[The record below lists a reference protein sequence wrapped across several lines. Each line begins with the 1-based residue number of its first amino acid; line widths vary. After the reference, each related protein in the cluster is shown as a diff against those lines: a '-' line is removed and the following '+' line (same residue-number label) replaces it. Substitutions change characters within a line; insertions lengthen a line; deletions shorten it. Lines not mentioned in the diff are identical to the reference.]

1 MKPKLGLVAPY
12 PDLVSLS
19 CELAREFDKNIIV
32 KEGDLSEGVRLAK
45 EMEESGV
52 EVIVSRGGTAL
63 VIKNQVTIPV
73 VEIRVTGFDILR
85 ALFKARKAGKKVG
98 IVGFKNIIYGS
109 ESLGEILGIKLVC
122 IPINSEKE
130 VVGKLLLA
138 RKQEVDIIV
147 GDNIVVSKAK
157 EHNIRRVLIE
167 SGKEAVLMAIEEAER
182 VALVKRRESE
192 RTQQFKTILDSSYE
206 GIISTDS
213 EGMITVFNP
222 KAEEITGRRFNEVKG
237 RNISEI
243 VPEIKIK
250 PVLKEKESVLG
261 DLEKIKDLYVVID
274 CIPILVK
281 NEVFGAVATI
291 QPLAD
296 LQSTEQKARKK
307 LYMKG
312 HVARYTFADII
323 GNSKIMREIVAKA
336 LKFASTKS
344 TILITGETGTG
355 KERFAQSIHNA
366 SQQRTGPFV
375 AINCSTLPE
384 SLLESE
390 LFGYEEGAFTGA
402 KRGGK
407 PGLFELA
414 HRGTIFLDEIAELPL
429 LLQARLLRVIQEREV
444 MRIGGDKVIPVMVRI
459 IAATNRDIGKLV
471 KQGRF
476 RQDLYY
482 RLNVLHLHIPP
493 LRERKEDIMVLTD
506 YFCRNF
512 TNSSNYQHLMVSPEV
527 KRILLSYEW
536 SGNVREL
543 FNLMERICVLTKG
556 LGVSQ
561 QTFINLISEEIS
573 KENVLEFPS
582 TEVALKGTLKEME
595 RQIMEKIIDSEGR
608 SKSDI
613 AKRLGISR
621 TTLWRKIKEI
631 SN

>member
-85 ALFKARKAGKKVG
+85 ALFKAREAAKKVG
-98 IVGFKNIIYGS
+98 IIGFKNIIYGS
-109 ESLGEILGIKLVC
+109 ESLGEILGTKLVC

-130 VVGKLLLA
+130 VAGKLLLA

-147 GDNIVVSKAK
+147 GDNIVASKAK
-157 EHNIRRVLIE
+157 EHNIRSVLIE

-192 RTQQFKTILDSSYE
+192 RTQQFKTVLDSSYE

-213 EGMITVFNP
+213 EGIITVFNP
-222 KAEEITGRRFNEVKG
+222 KAEEITGRRFNEAKG
-237 RNISEI
+237 KNISEI

-274 CIPILVK
+274 CVPILVK
-281 NEVFGAVATI
+281 NEVVGAIATI

-312 HVARYTFADII
+312 HVAKYTFADII
-323 GNSKIMREIVAKA
+323 GNSKIMRETVAKA
-336 LKFASTKS
+336 LKFASTNS

-429 LLQARLLRVIQEREV
+429 ALQARLLRVIQEREV
-444 MRIGGDKVIPVMVRI
+444 MRIGDDKVIPVMVRI
-459 IAATNRDIGKLV
+459 IAATNRDIDKLV

-482 RLNVLHLHIPP
+482 RLNVLYLHIPP

-512 TNSSNYQHLMVSPEV
+512 TNSSNYKHLMVSPEA
-527 KRILLSYEW
+527 KRIFLSYKW
-536 SGNVREL
+536 PGNVREL

-556 LGVSQ
+556 LRVSQ
-561 QTFINLISEEIS
+561 QTFINHISEEIS

-621 TTLWRKIKEI
+621 TTLWRKIKKP

>member
-1 MKPKLGLVAPY
+1 MKPKLGFVAPY
-12 PDLVSLS
+12 PHLVSLAR
-19 CELAREFDKNIIV
+19 ELARKFNKNIFV
-32 KEGDLSEGVRLAK
+32 KEGDLSEGVRLAGK
-45 EMEESGV
+45 MEESGV

-73 VEIRVTGFDILR
+73 VEIRVTGLDILR
-85 ALFKARKAGKKVG
+85 ALFKARKAEKKVG
-98 IVGFKNIIYGS
+98 IIGFKNIIYGS
-109 ESLGEILGIKLVC
+109 ENLGEILGIKLVC
-122 IPINSEKE
+122 MPINSEKE

-138 RKQEVDIIV
+138 QKQEVDIIV

-157 EHNIRRVLIE
+157 KHNIRSVLIE

-206 GIISTDS
+206 GIISIDS

-222 KAEEITGRRFNEVKG
+222 KAEEITGRRFKEVKG

-243 VPEIKIK
+243 VPEIKVK
-250 PVLKEKESVLG
+250 PVLKEKQSVLG

-281 NEVFGAVATI
+281 NEVVGAIATI

-312 HVARYTFADII
+312 HVAKYTFAGII
-323 GNSKIMREIVAKA
+323 GNSKIMRETVARA
-336 LKFASTKS
+336 LKFASTSS

-355 KERFAQSIHNA
+355 KERFAQGIHNA

-375 AINCSTLPE
+375 AINCSALPE

-407 PGLFELA
+407 VGLFELA

-429 LLQARLLRVIQEREV
+429 ALQARLLRVIQEREI

-471 KQGRF
+471 KQVRF

-482 RLNVLHLHIPP
+482 RLNVLHLHIPL
-493 LRERKEDIMVLTD
+493 LRERKEDIIVLAD
-506 YFCRNF
+506 YFCRDF
-512 TNSSNYQHLMVSPEV
+512 TNSSNYKHLMVSPEV
-527 KRILLSYEW
+527 KRIFLSYEW
-536 SGNVREL
+536 PGNVREL
-543 FNLMERICVLTKG
+543 FNIMERICVLTKE
-556 LGVSQ
+556 LRVSQ

-582 TEVALKGTLKEME
+582 TKVVLKGTLKEMKH
-595 RQIMEKIIDSEGR
+595 QIIQRMIESEGR

-613 AKRLGISR
+613 AKKLGISR
-621 TTLWRKIKEI
+621 TTLWKKIKELP
-631 SN
+631 N